1 LPEQPDLNFRSPL
14 VKKEIEDV
22 IKFWLE
28 TKNIDGLRIDALA
41 NLYENID
48 FKDEPIAPGINV
60 DLEVHKKFLFF
71 FNFHFF
77 NKHNF

>member
-1 LPEQPDLNFRSPL
+1 M

-48 FKDEPIAPGINV
+48 FKDEPIIPGINV
-60 DLEVHKKFLFF
+60 DLEVLKKFFIYCLISVI
-71 FNFHFF
+71 F
-77 NKHNF
+77 NKQNLYF